1 MMEDCQNLI
10 KELRCFCDSIIPLF
24 HYSNIPKM
32 LGALVSP
39 AGQTVTP
46 MQRAGL
52 ASELP

>member
-10 KELRCFCDSIIPLF
+10 KELRCFCDSI
-24 HYSNIPKM
+24 IPKM